1 MAITIEDIADK
12 LGISHSTVSD
22 VLNDKWQER
31 GVSEET
37 KGRILVAAKRLN
49 YRSNIIA
56 RSLVTRQTK
65 VLGLITQCVTY
76 SFFPEIARGIED
88 TAREYGYKVL
98 LCHSDDSVD
107 REAEEIELLREHRVA
122 GLIITPAH
130 DRDNIDI
137 FLGLQKD
144 RIPFVLVDKYLEGL
158 ECNFVGTDDRQ
169 GAYEAVTH
177 LIKLGHKRIAYI
189 MGEKNASS
197 TRDRLKGYQDA
208 LIENNIICDPE
219 LIVGGD
225 GFIEEYGYKAAK
237 ELLTL
242 NRKPTAIFA
251 ITDMAAVG
259 ALQAITE
266 SGLRVPEDIAL
277 IGFCDNKG
285 AATLSVPLTT
295 VRQPAREI
303 GRQAARILLDEIENG
318 IDEPKRIA
326 LKTELIIRK
335 SCGAYLGRRQ
345 NVLDCHCEKRNDE
358 VI

>member
-1 MAITIEDIADK
+1 MAITIEEIADK
-12 LGISHSTVSD
+12 LGISHATVSD
-22 VLNDKWQER
+22 VLNDKWQEK
-31 GVSEET
+31 GISEET
-37 KGRILVAAKRLN
+37 KEKIVSTAGKLS
-49 YRSNIIA
+49 YRRNIIA

-88 TAREYGYKVL
+88 TAREHGYKVL
-98 LCHSDDSVD
+98 LCHSDDIPD

-130 DRDNIDI
+130 DRDNVDI

-208 LIENNIICDPE
+208 LRDNNLIFDPQM
-219 LIVGGD
+219 IAGGD
-225 GFIEEYGYKAAK
+225 GFIEEYGYKAAQK
-237 ELLTL
+237 LLAL
-242 NRKPTAIFA
+242 DKRPTAIFA
-251 ITDMAAVG
+251 ITDMAAIG
-259 ALQAITE
+259 ALQAITD

-285 AATLSVPLTT
+285 SSTLSVPLTT

-303 GRQAARILLDEIENG
+303 GRQAAMILLDEIENG
-318 IDEPKRIA
+318 IGEPKKIA
-326 LKTELIIRK
+326 LKTELIIRR
-335 SCGAYLGRRQ
+335 SCGAYLGNRAEQ
-345 NVLDCHCEKRNDE
+345 IC
-358 VI
+358 